1 MHGGLT
7 FRLAVISVSF
17 TLMISAAF
25 AVILYSVIQLRS
37 SVAVVTRAEQSVSAS
52 NALERLVLD
61 VEAGR
66 RGYALT
72 HDRELLRPW
81 IRAQQQIPL
90 RQQELAASVAGSPA
104 QAARV
109 AQLNNDVTEY
119 LDNYADPA
127 IADDQSGEPD
137 NIDAQSIMD
146 GQKHIAA
153 LRTEFDDFM
162 NNQTMIVDKAHTAA
176 AQAGRRSAMAGV
188 AGFVVSLLA
197 VALLTRSL
205 AVMVVRPLHR
215 MVLAADR
222 VSGGDLSVRV
232 RTDGP
237 VEVGALQRT
246 FNSMVAT
253 LEKGRGLLAAV
264 AAEQAALRR
273 VATVAARGK
282 PAEDVFAAVTEEAGK
297 LFGADAAVL
306 LRFEP
311 SGTGTVVASW
321 SQDPAHRIALG
332 RVELADGGIAGH
344 VLHSGRPIRM
354 AGPRSADFLQHEFG
368 DSSIRSAIGAPVL
381 VAGRTW
387 GALKALSTCA
397 RPLEQH
403 DAERAAEFTELVAS
417 AIANSQARADLT
429 ASRARVVAATD
440 ESRRRIER
448 DLHDGTQQRLI
459 AILLGLRATETQV
472 AHAVQERLHTIGSDL
487 SEAID
492 ELRELARGIHPSILS
507 EGGLGP
513 AIKSLARRS
522 PVPVE
527 VRLDLPGRLDANVE
541 IGVYYVVA
549 EALTNAIRH
558 AHATVISVSAE
569 CRDEHLHLSI
579 EDDGV
584 GGADPGTGTGLTGLG
599 DRVAALGGT
608 MQIASRPGTGTRL
621 RILIPLV
628 PPPPLHPGPLTTAP
642 LEGDPS

>member
-7 FRLAVISVSF
+7 ARLAVTSALFSV
-17 TLMISAAF
+17 MISAAF
-25 AVILYSVIQLRS
+25 ATILYEVYQLRS
-37 SVAVVTRAEQSVSAS
+37 SVMVVSQAEQAVSAS

-72 HDRELLRPW
+72 HDRALLAPW

-90 RQQELAASVAGSPA
+90 RQQELASSVAGSPM

-109 AQLNNDVTEY
+109 TRLNSDVTKY

-127 IADDQSGEPD
+127 IVVDEAGKPQT
-137 NIDAQSIMD
+137 IDPNSITN
-146 GQKHIAA
+146 GQHHVAA
-153 LRTEFDDFM
+153 LRSEFDDFITS
-162 NNQTMIVDKAHTAA
+162 QRATVDQMHGAA
-176 AQAGRRSAMAGV
+176 SQAGQRALIAGL
-188 AGFVVSLLA
+188 AGFVVSLGA

-215 MVLAADR
+215 MVMAADR
-222 VSGGDLSVRV
+222 AAGGDLTVRV
-232 RTDGP
+232 ATDGP
-237 VEVGALQRT
+237 QEVGALQRT
-246 FNSMVAT
+246 FNSMVAA
-253 LEKGRGLLAAV
+253 LDHGRVMLSRV

-282 PAEDVFAAVTEEAGK
+282 PADNVFDTVTEEAGK

-311 SGTGTVVASW
+311 DGNATIVASW
-321 SQDPAHRIALG
+321 SQDPAHRITLG
-332 RVELADGGIAGH
+332 RVELADTGIAGR
-344 VLHSGRPIRM
+344 VLRSGRPIRL
-354 AGPRSADFLQHEFG
+354 AGARGADFLRHEFD

-387 GALKALSTCA
+387 GVLKALSTRG
-397 RPLEQH
+397 RPLEEH
-403 DAERAAEFTELVAS
+403 DAERAAEFTDLVAS

-459 AILLGLRATETQV
+459 ALLLNLRAAETQ
-472 AHAVQERLHTIGSDL
+472 ATGALQDRLHTIGGDL

-507 EGGLGP
+507 DGGLTP

-527 VRLDLPGRLDANVE
+527 ASLALPERLDAKIE

-549 EALTNAIRH
+549 EALTNAVRH
-558 AHATVISVSAE
+558 AHATVISVSAAVT
-569 CRDEHLHLSI
+569 DGHLTLSI

-608 MQIASRPGTGTRL
+608 MQIASRPGSGTRL
-621 RILIPLV
+621 GITIPLA
-628 PPPPLHPGPLTTAP
+628 TAP
-642 LEGDPS
+642 TEGENG

>member
-7 FRLAVISVSF
+7 VRLGVTSALF
-17 TLMISAAF
+17 TIMISTAF
-25 AVILYSVIQLRS
+25 AVILYSVYQLRS

-52 NALERLVLD
+52 NTLERLVLD

-72 HDRELLRPW
+72 HDRALLQPW

-90 RQQELAASVAGSPA
+90 RQQELASSVAGSPE

-109 AQLNNDVTEY
+109 TRLNSDVTAY

-127 IADDQSGEPD
+127 IADDQVGEPD
-137 NIDAQSIMD
+137 NIDPQSIMD
-146 GQKHIAA
+146 GQQHIAA
-153 LRTEFDDFM
+153 LRAEFDDFM
-162 NNQTMIVDKAHTAA
+162 NNQTMIVARAHADA
-176 AQAGRRSAMAGV
+176 SHAGRRSAMAGV
-188 AGFVVSLLA
+188 AGFVVALIA

-222 VSGGDLSVRV
+222 AAGGDLSVRV
-232 RTDGP
+232 ATDGP
-237 VEVGALQRT
+237 VEVGMLQRT
-246 FNSMVAT
+246 FNSMVDK
-253 LEKGRGLLAAV
+253 LEQGRVLLGAV

-306 LRFEP
+306 LRFE
-311 SGTGTVVASW
+311 TDATATVVASW
-321 SQDPAHRIALG
+321 SYDPAHRIALG
-332 RVELADGGIAGH
+332 RVELADEGIAGK
-344 VLHSGRPIRM
+344 VLHSGKPIRM

-368 DSSIRSAIGAPVL
+368 DASIRSAIGAPVL

-397 RPLEQH
+397 RSLEEH

-472 AHAVQERLHTIGSDL
+472 SDAVQQRLHTIGGDL

-513 AIKSLARRS
+513 AIRSLGRRS
-522 PVPVE
+522 PIPVE
-527 VRLDLPGRLDANVE
+527 AKLDLPGRLGPNVE
-541 IGVYYVVA
+541 IGAYYVVA

-558 AHATVISVSAE
+558 AHATLISISAGV
-569 CRDEHLHLSI
+569 DEDHLHLSI
-579 EDDGV
+579 EDDGI

-599 DRVAALGGT
+599 DRVAALGGS
-608 MQIASRPGTGTRL
+608 MQIASRPGNGTRL
-621 RILIPLV
+621 GIMIPLT
-628 PPPPLHPGPLTTAP
+628 GPATAP
-642 LEGDPS
+642 SEGDPS

>member
-7 FRLAVISVSF
+7 FRLAVISAAF

-25 AVILYSVIQLRS
+25 AVILYSVYELRA
-37 SVAVVTRAEQSVSAS
+37 SVADVTRAEQSVSAA

-72 HDRELLRPW
+72 HDRALLEPW

-90 RQQELAASVAGSPA
+90 RQQELASSVSGSPA

-109 AQLNNDVTEY
+109 TRLNNDVTVY

-137 NIDAQSIMD
+137 NIDPQSIMD
-146 GQKHIAA
+146 GQQHIAA
-153 LRTEFDDFM
+153 LRTEFDDFI
-162 NNQTMIVDKAHTAA
+162 NNQATIVAKAHNEAA
-176 AQAGRRSAMAGV
+176 RAGRRAVMGAV
-188 AGFVVSLLA
+188 AGFVVALLA

-215 MVLAADR
+215 MVMAADR
-222 VSGGDLSVRV
+222 VAGGDLSVRV
-232 RTDGP
+232 NTDGP

-246 FNSMVAT
+246 FNSMVAA
-253 LEKGRGLLAAV
+253 LDRGRVMLGAV

-273 VATVAARGK
+273 VATVAAHGK

-306 LRFEP
+306 LRFETDGNA
-311 SGTGTVVASW
+311 SVVASW
-321 SQDPAHRIALG
+321 SHDPAHRIALG
-332 RVELADGGIAGH
+332 RVELADHGIAGR
-344 VLHSGRPIRM
+344 VLRSGRPIRM

-397 RPLEQH
+397 RPLEEH

-417 AIANSQARADLT
+417 AIANSQAHADLT

-459 AILLGLRATETQV
+459 ALLLALRATETQV
-472 AHAVQERLHTIGSDL
+472 SNGAQQRLHTIGSDL

-527 VRLDLPGRLDANVE
+527 VHLDLPERLSSNIE

-558 AHATVISVSAE
+558 AHATIISVSATVSE
-569 CRDEHLHLSI
+569 QHLRLSI

-584 GGADPGTGTGLTGLG
+584 GGADLGGGTGLTGLG

-621 RILIPLV
+621 GITI
-628 PPPPLHPGPLTTAP
+628 PLTTVP
-642 LEGDPS
+642 LEGDAS

>member
-1 MHGGLT
+1 MNGGLT
-7 FRLAVISVSF
+7 VRLAVISAVF
-17 TLMISAAF
+17 TLMITAAF
-25 AVILYSVIQLRS
+25 AVTLYSVHQLNS
-37 SVAVVTRAEQSVSAS
+37 SVTEVTRAEQSVSAS

-72 HDRELLRPW
+72 HDRELLKPW
-81 IRAQQQIPL
+81 VSAQQQIPL
-90 RQQELAASVAGSPA
+90 RQQELASSVSGSPA

-109 AQLNNDVTEY
+109 TRLNNDVTAY

-137 NIDAQSIMD
+137 NIDPQSIMD

-162 NNQTMIVDKAHTAA
+162 SNQSTIVATAHTEAEK
-176 AQAGRRSAMAGV
+176 AGRRSAMAAV
-188 AGFVVSLLA
+188 AGFAVALIA

-205 AVMVVRPLHR
+205 AVMVVRPLRR
-215 MVLAADR
+215 MVAAADR
-222 VSGGDLSVRV
+222 VAGGDLSVRV
-232 RTDGP
+232 ATDAP

-246 FNSMVAT
+246 FNAMVTA
-253 LEKGRGLLAAV
+253 LDKGRVMLGNV

-273 VATVAARGK
+273 VATVAARGR
-282 PAEDVFAAVTEEAGK
+282 PPDEVFAAVTEEAGK

-306 LRFEP
+306 LRFELD
-311 SGTGTVVASW
+311 GNATVVASW
-321 SQDPAHRIALG
+321 SNDPGHRVALG
-332 RVELADGGIAGH
+332 PVKLADGGIAGR
-344 VLHSGRPIRM
+344 VLRSGRPIRM
-354 AGPRSADFLQHEFG
+354 SGPRSADFLQQEFG
-368 DSSIRSAIGAPVL
+368 DSAIRSAIGAPVL

-397 RPLEQH
+397 RPLEEH

-459 AILLGLRATETQV
+459 AILLGLRAAETEIDG
-472 AHAVQERLHTIGSDL
+472 ASQERLHTIGSDL

-513 AIKSLARRS
+513 AIKSLARRA
-522 PVPVE
+522 PMPVE
-527 VRLDLPGRLDANVE
+527 LHLDLPGRIGPNIE

-549 EALTNAIRH
+549 EALTNAVRH
-558 AHATVISVSAE
+558 ANATVVTIRAE
-569 CRDEHLHLSI
+569 CHEDHLHLSI
-579 EDDGV
+579 DDDGV
-584 GGADPGTGTGLTGLG
+584 GGADPGAGTGLTGLG

-608 MQIASRPGTGTRL
+608 MQIASRPGNGTRL
-621 RILIPLV
+621 SITVPLT
-628 PPPPLHPGPLTTAP
+628 PPPPLRS
-642 LEGDPS
+642 GDGASQI